1 VFRDETIGGV
11 AASVFAKKLR
21 GGGLA
26 MPLHVVRTEMGGA
39 MDFSEYVFMEGAVRD
54 RLDDLQRAAGLDRDH
69 DIVEALRR
77 QEPTAA
83 ERLVAAWGSRAYR
96 LAFGITRNRQDAE
109 EAVQDA
115 FLAAARRIDTFR
127 GDSAFGSWL
136 YRVLTN
142 ASYQKLR
149 GRRAGPGETIGPE
162 PAALDEPARRAELR
176 MALTTAID
184 QLPADYRVA
193 LILHDVEGLSNP
205 EIGAVLK
212 ISVPNVKSRVH
223 RARSFLRR
231 RLGDYATTLGSG
243 GGRPREVSM
252 RAQAA
257 CGA

>member
-1 VFRDETIGGV
+1 MFRDETIDGV
-11 AASVFAKKLR
+11 AAFVFAMKRR
-21 GGGLA
+21 GPGLA
-26 MPLHVVRTEMGGA
+26 MPLHVVRTEIGGA

-54 RLDDLQRAAGLDRDH
+54 RLNDLQRTAGVDQDH
-69 DIVEALRR
+69 EIVEALRR
-77 QEPTAA
+77 REPTAA
-83 ERLVAAWGSRAYR
+83 ERLVAAWGSRAHR

-115 FLAAARRIDTFR
+115 FLAAIRRIDTFR

-136 YRVLTN
+136 YRVLAN

-149 GRRAGPGETIGPE
+149 GRRVGPGETIGPG
-162 PAALDEPARRAELR
+162 PAGLDELALRTELR
-176 MALTTAID
+176 MALTAAID

-205 EIGAVLK
+205 EIGAVLR

-223 RARSFLRR
+223 RARSFVRR
-231 RLGDYATTLGSG
+231 RLGDYVTRLGNA
-243 GGRPREVSM
+243 GGRPPGMAV

>member
-1 VFRDETIGGV
+1 
-11 AASVFAKKLR
+11 
-21 GGGLA
+21 
-26 MPLHVVRTEMGGA
+26 
-39 MDFSEYVFMEGAVRD
+39 MDFNEFVFMEGAVRD

-69 DIVEALRR
+69 EIVEALRR

-83 ERLVAAWGSRAYR
+83 ERLVATWGSRAYR

-115 FLAAARRIDTFR
+115 FLAASRRIDTFR

-136 YRVLTN
+136 YRVLAN

-149 GRRAGPGETIGPE
+149 RRRPGQGPTIGDE
-162 PAALDEPARRAELR
+162 PSSLDEPALRTELR
-176 MALTTAID
+176 LALTAAID

-205 EIGAVLK
+205 EIGAVLR

-223 RARSFLRR
+223 RARSFVRKQ
-231 RLGDYATTLGSG
+231 LGEYLTRLGSG
-243 GGRPREVSM
+243 GRPRAVRV